1 MGGGPTRRVI
11 AEHGRAWRAWGA
23 AGRARRVGLAVAL
36 AACVVGGLVGGA
48 VASPA
53 LAQRDRPVHFNA
65 GIVALTAFEWPWFV
79 VRDGPIGPRNT
90 ATMDIDVF
98 DTDARAV
105 QALVSSSVDVVETS
119 LDAVARAVE
128 QGADVVIVGS
138 EVNRPTYALAVRDN
152 VQSYADLRGRRI
164 AVSDLVGGSTV
175 VLRLMLQANGLS
187 DQDVDLIPLGGTP
200 NRYTALTAG
209 ATEGAILA
217 QPADFRAQDEG
228 YRLLDY
234 TTARDYQFTVY
245 AVRRSWAEQNRDQ
258 VVRFMRAM
266 VDAHR
271 WLHEPANRDQAVALA
286 AQALRQTP
294 ELMGRTWDLYFG
306 DNAGRIIPR
315 DAELTAD
322 GSQTVLDVLIGEG
335 QVRSGSTLSRYA
347 DDRYRQ
353 EALAS
358 R

>member
-1 MGGGPTRRVI
+1 MHTLMSRV
-11 AEHGRAWRAWGA
+11 RS
-23 AGRARRVGLAVAL
+23 ARRVGVAVVL
-36 AACVVGGLVGGA
+36 AASLVGALIGA
-48 VASPA
+48 AAATPT
-53 LAQRDRPVHFNA
+53 LAQRDRPLNFEA

-79 VRDGPIGPRNT
+79 IRDGPIGPRNT
-90 ATMDIDVF
+90 ATMALSVF
-98 DTDARAV
+98 ETDARAL

-119 LDAVARAVE
+119 LDAVARSVE

-138 EVNRPTYALAVRDN
+138 EVNRPPYALAVRDSI
-152 VQSYADLRGRRI
+152 QSYADLRGRRI
-164 AVSDLVGGSTV
+164 AVTDLVGGSTV

-187 DQDVDLIPLGGTP
+187 ERDVDLIPLGGTP

-209 ATEGAILA
+209 AAEGAILA

-234 TTARDYQFTVY
+234 TTAHDYQFTVY

-271 WLHEPANRDQAVALA
+271 WLHEPANRDPAVALA
-286 AQALRQTP
+286 AQALRQP
-294 ELMGRTWDLYFG
+294 AEVMGRTWDLYFR
-306 DNAGRIIPR
+306 DNPGRIIPR
-315 DAELTAD
+315 DAELTVE
-322 GSQTVLDVLIGEG
+322 GSQTVLNVLAADG
-335 QVRSGSTLSRYA
+335 QIRDANTLGRYV
-347 DDRYRQ
+347 DDRYRR
-353 EALAS
+353 EAMAG

>member
-1 MGGGPTRRVI
+1 MHTLVRAGGQASRIGI
-11 AEHGRAWRAWGA
+11 A
-23 AGRARRVGLAVAL
+23 VVLVASL
-36 AACVVGGLVGGA
+36 MDGLVGGLGA
-48 VASPA
+48 PPA
-53 LAQRDRPVHFNA
+53 LAQRDRPIHFNT

-90 ATMDIDVF
+90 LTMDIDVF
-98 DTDARAV
+98 DTDARAL

-138 EVNRPTYALAVRDN
+138 EVNRPPYALAVRDTI
-152 VQSYADLRGRRI
+152 QSYADLRGRRI
-164 AVSDLVGGSTV
+164 AVTDLVGGSTV

-187 DQDVDLIPLGGTP
+187 ERDVDLIPLGGTP

-258 VVRFMRAM
+258 VVRFLRAM

-271 WLHEPANRDQAVALA
+271 WLHEPANREQAVAVA

-294 ELMGRTWDLYFG
+294 ELMGRTWDLYFR
-306 DNAGRIIPR
+306 DNPGRIIPR
-315 DAELTAD
+315 DAELTVE
-322 GSQTVLDVLIGEG
+322 GSQTVLDVLIADGH
-335 QVRSGSTLSRYA
+335 VRAGSSLSRYA

-353 EALAS
+353 EAMAS

>member
-1 MGGGPTRRVI
+1 MHTLVSMV
-11 AEHGRAWRAWGA
+11 
-23 AGRARRVGLAVAL
+23 GRARRVGVAVVVAASLA
-36 AACVVGGLVGGA
+36 GGLVGGTGA
-48 VASPA
+48 TLT
-53 LAQRDRPVHFNA
+53 LAQRDRPVHFEA

-79 VRDGPIGPRNT
+79 IRDGPIGTRNT
-90 ATMDIDVF
+90 ATMAITVF
-98 DTDARAV
+98 ETDARAL

-138 EVNRPTYALAVRDN
+138 EVNRPPYALAVRDSI
-152 VQSYADLRGRRI
+152 QGYADLRGRRI
-164 AVSDLVGGSTV
+164 AVTDLVGGSTV

-187 DQDVDLIPLGGTP
+187 ESDVDLIPLGSTP

-209 ATEGAILA
+209 AAEGAILA

-286 AQALRQTP
+286 EQALRQP
-294 ELMGRTWDLYFG
+294 AGVMGRAWDLYFR
-306 DNAGRIIPR
+306 DNPGRIIPR
-315 DAELTAD
+315 DAELTVE
-322 GSQTVLDVLIGEG
+322 GSQTVLNVLAADG
-335 QVRSGSTLSRYA
+335 QIRDASNLSRYV

-353 EALAS
+353 EAIAS

>member
-1 MGGGPTRRVI
+1 MQTLVGTVG
-11 AEHGRAWRAWGA
+11 H
-23 AGRARRVGLAVAL
+23 ARRVGVAVVL
-36 AACVVGGLVGGA
+36 AASLAGGLVGGTLA
-48 VASPA
+48 TPT
-53 LAQRDRPVHFNA
+53 LAQRDRPVHFEA

-79 VRDGPIGPRNT
+79 IRDGPIGPRNT
-90 ATMDIDVF
+90 ATMEISVF
-98 DTDARAV
+98 ETDARAL

-119 LDAVARAVE
+119 LDAVARSVE

-138 EVNRPTYALAVRDN
+138 EVNRPPYALAVRDSI
-152 VQSYADLRGRRI
+152 QSYADLRGRRI
-164 AVSDLVGGSTV
+164 AVTDLVGGSTV

-187 DQDVDLIPLGGTP
+187 ERDVDLIPLGGTP

-209 ATEGAILA
+209 ATEAAILA

-271 WLHEPANRDQAVALA
+271 WLHEPANRDPAVALA
-286 AQALRQTP
+286 AQALRQP
-294 ELMGRTWDLYFG
+294 AEVMGRTWDLYFR
-306 DNAGRIIPR
+306 DNPGRIIPR
-315 DAELTAD
+315 DAELTVE
-322 GSQTVLDVLIGEG
+322 GSQTVLNVLAADG
-335 QVRSGSTLSRYA
+335 QIRDASNLSRYV

-353 EALAS
+353 EAMAG

>member
-1 MGGGPTRRVI
+1 MPTLASTVGRV
-11 AEHGRAWRAWGA
+11 
-23 AGRARRVGLAVAL
+23 RRVGMAVAL
-36 AACVVGGLVGGA
+36 AATLVGGLIGGLA
-48 VASPA
+48 ATPT
-53 LAQRDRPVHFNA
+53 LAQRDRPVHFEA

-79 VRDGPIGPRNT
+79 VRDGPVGPRNT
-90 ATMDIDVF
+90 ATMAINVF
-98 DTDARAV
+98 ETDARAL

-119 LDAVARAVE
+119 LDAVARAAE

-138 EVNRPTYALAVRDN
+138 EVNRPPYALAVRDSI
-152 VQSYADLRGRRI
+152 QSYADLRGRRI
-164 AVSDLVGGSTV
+164 AVTDLVGGSTV

-187 DQDVDLIPLGGTP
+187 EADVDLVPLGSTP
-200 NRYTALTAG
+200 NRYTALTVG

-271 WLHEPANRDQAVALA
+271 WLHEPVNRDAAVALA
-286 AQALRQTP
+286 AQALRQT
-294 ELMGRTWDLYFG
+294 EDVMGRAWDLYFR
-306 DNAGRIIPR
+306 DNPGRIIPR
-315 DAELTAD
+315 DAEPTVE
-322 GSQTVLDVLIGEG
+322 GSQTVLNLLAAEG
-335 QVRSGSTLSRYA
+335 QIRDASNPSRYF

-353 EALAS
+353 DALAS